1 MFAEAYSF
9 FKVEESN
16 GSYLFI
22 KSKKLG
28 LESRMIKKNPK
39 IHG

>member
-9 FKVEESN
+9 LKVEQNNEI
-16 GSYLFI
+16 YLFI

-28 LESRMIKKNPK
+28 LESRMIKNNPK